1 MNPILAEDIMRQR
14 AHSSVIVLVTV
25 LACML
30 CTTNRASAA
39 DGITV
44 IVPVNV
50 TNLHEGVE
58 SVYTRVNFFAGS
70 QKVGE
75 GQKHETVVDRAVEQ
89 DFEVFVRS
97 LDQDFLNADTYSIQL
112 LLAVRDD
119 SGSRV
124 ACFLE
129 VSPTLLNYQNYASD
143 HVCTSEKMK
152 ITMKTYA
159 PMEGPISDLIPE

>member
-75 GQKHETVVDRAVEQ
+75 GQKRETAVDRAVEQ

-97 LDQDFLNADTYSIQL
+97 QDQDFLNADTYSIQL

-119 SGSRV
+119 SGSLV
-124 ACFLE
+124 AC
-129 VSPTLLNYQNYASD
+129 LLDYQNYASD
-143 HVCTSEKMK
+143 HVCTSEK

-159 PMEGPISDLIPE
+159 PMEGPISDLISE